1 MVYVHLWDFYGITKL
16 RLKWQLNRIYSYQ
29 QILKIE
35 SISFQRKLDLSSIMR
50 IDEIQSIS
58 SQTVEDASKE
68 AVMIKSDQKMNFN
81 DTSYN

>member
-1 MVYVHLWDFYGITKL
+1 
-16 RLKWQLNRIYSYQ
+16 
-29 QILKIE
+29 
-35 SISFQRKLDLSSIMR
+35 MR

-81 DTSYN
+81 DTSYNWSKSTET

>member
-35 SISFQRKLDLSSIMR
+35 SRMYVQRKVDLSSIMK

-68 AVMIKSDQKMNFN
+68 AEILIIIGNL
-81 DTSYN
+81 